1 MAFGNA
7 GPSMIFTSM
16 LFHCAPNAAI
26 PSAVSRSTT
35 WAGGSIGAC
44 CGGDVGGSGWADT
57 ANIRD
62 AVASTAPANSVARL
76 LWRMVILPRC
86 STLLPQRYFTC
97 SKPPELQRGAIAGDV
112 SAAMKARACAGSLL
126 LNGIALA

>member
-16 LFHCAPNAAI
+16 LFHWAPNAAM

-57 ANIRD
+57 ASIKD
-62 AVASTAPANSVARL
+62 AVASTAPASRVARL
-76 LWRMVILPRC
+76 LWRMVIPP
-86 STLLPQRYFTC
+86 LLSNLVDQI
-97 SKPPELQRGAIAGDV
+97 G
-112 SAAMKARACAGSLL
+112 RAHV
-126 LNGIALA
+126 